1 MKLIRDG
8 RKHTV
13 TDSGDDA
20 KENQKVEDIN
30 TFVCFYPLFLVN
42 LLYKKIVYM

>member
-1 MKLIRDG
+1 MKLIRDRG
-8 RKHTV
+8 KHTV

-42 LLYKKIVYM
+42 LLDKKIVYM